1 MPPPSIHHHG
11 MMLRHGGKFTF
22 KIFLSLH
29 YPVSLLHAANEAQ
42 LAHTSSV
49 FDFTHHLFLK
59 NLKTL
64 KKITMLQRMDLPS
77 SSDKKRKTPIASCRW
92 SSLKSKTKKAVT
104 QDYRQRYSPIN

>member
-1 MPPPSIHHHG
+1 MG
-11 MMLRHGGKFTF
+11 ENLLLKL
-22 KIFLSLH
+22 FLSLH

-59 NLKTL
+59 SLKNLKTL
-64 KKITMLQRMDLPS
+64 KKITMLQSMDLPS
-77 SSDKKRKTPIASCRW
+77 SSDKKGKTPIASCRW